1 VGSSPDCACLSC
13 TRVSTSSAS
22 PHPLITAKRHPSAG
36 YGKKAPIRWLRQKG
50 TPSAAYGEKGTHLMV
65 TVKRHPSAA
74 YGKKGTHLMVTAKR
88 HPTPSA
94 AYGQEAPYAST
105 AYGQKGMVSS
115 VRRAC
120 QPGWRPATYVRVPPR
135 PVESAKRDP
144 LDARAEPA
152 LAPTAN
158 GDGRALLCCLRSLLC
173 LGRQRRVKVR
183 SRHVAQPE
191 ACVELAQVGPVH
203 RVPPPRHKE
212 EVFERRA
219 RSQPRELEGQITT
232 VAPRALDL
240 NTTMTGRSARR
251 RPRDH
256 GVKLAQQPPGLR
268 RVNVELC
275 EWDAHRECFDCQW

>member
-1 VGSSPDCACLSC
+1 
-13 TRVSTSSAS
+13 
-22 PHPLITAKRHPSAG
+22 
-36 YGKKAPIRWLRQKG
+36 
-50 TPSAAYGEKGTHLMV
+50 
-65 TVKRHPSAA
+65 
-74 YGKKGTHLMVTAKR
+74 
-88 HPTPSA
+88 
-94 AYGQEAPYAST
+94 
-105 AYGQKGMVSS
+105 MVSS

-120 QPGWRPATYVRVPPR
+120 QSCWRPASYVRVPPR

-219 RSQPRELEGQITT
+219 RSQPRELEGQITA

-268 RVNVELC
+268 RVDVELLQ
-275 EWDAHRECFDCQW
+275 WDAHRECFDCQW

>member
-1 VGSSPDCACLSC
+1 
-13 TRVSTSSAS
+13 
-22 PHPLITAKRHPSAG
+22 
-36 YGKKAPIRWLRQKG
+36 
-50 TPSAAYGEKGTHLMV
+50 MV

-120 QPGWRPATYVRVPPR
+120 QPGWRPASYVRVPPR

-158 GDGRALLCCLRSLLC
+158 GDGRALFRVMPRGLRGLLF
-173 LGRQRRVKVR
+173 LGRQCRVKVR

-191 ACVELAQVGPVH
+191 ARVELAQVGPVH

-212 EVFERRA
+212 EVLERRA
-219 RSQPRELEGQITT
+219 RSQPRELEGQVAA

-240 NTTMTGRSARR
+240 DAATLQPACARSVRNDATDAIAAADRSARR

-256 GVKLAQQPPGLR
+256 RVKLAQQPPGLR